1 MSAHVPRLKARVL
14 TVFLLV
20 GLPMLAVGVGLV
32 LAIGRTQLSDRF
44 GQHLQDVAQ
53 QTAAGVDAYLSRRL
67 VDVALLGRE
76 PELRRMAQAGSS
88 VPFDRAKAAAADDA
102 WLKAVVDNPASRF
115 LADIVSHDAMA
126 GYREVV
132 LTDRFGRVVAA
143 SSPPSSSFYGDADWW
158 KAVTAEGGRAR
169 VTMTDVRWDERARTH
184 AIAFSVPVPATD
196 SEALA
201 GVLTV
206 VADSRELLAM
216 VGSVQLGATGEAVLL
231 RDNGSIVYSRRAADP
246 NARFFAL
253 ETFKQQAERLRL
265 GGPDALAHYR
275 APAPPDDSPWL
286 VGLAASQLGR
296 TYPNASWIVAVSQS
310 EAEVLA
316 PVDKL
321 GWYLVGVFALVAF
334 VILAAALYIS
344 MKQAA
349 PAVDVDMH
357 LVRHPGVAHVGEVEP
372 EEEVEAEPAPVRR

>member
-32 LAIGRTQLSDRF
+32 LAIGRAQLSDRF

-67 VDVALLGRE
+67 VDVALLGRA
-76 PELRRMAQAGSS
+76 PDARRLAQAASS
-88 VPFDRAKAAAADDA
+88 VPFDRTKIPTADEA
-102 WLKAVVDNPASRF
+102 WQKAVVDNAASRY

-126 GYREVV
+126 GYREIV

-143 SSPPSSSFYGDADWW
+143 SSPPTSAFYGDADWW
-158 KAVTAEGGRAR
+158 KAVTEDNGRAR
-169 VTMTDVRWDERARTH
+169 VTMTDVRWDERARMH
-184 AIAFSVPVPATD
+184 AIALSVPVPALD

-216 VGSVQLGATGEAVLL
+216 IGGVQLGATGEAVLL
-231 RDNGSIVYSRRAADP
+231 RDNGSIVYSRRASDP

-253 ETFKQQAERLRL
+253 EAFKQQAERLRM
-265 GGPDALAHYR
+265 GGPDTVAHYR
-275 APAPPDDSPWL
+275 ASAPPDDSPWL

-310 EAEVLA
+310 QAEVLA
-316 PVDKL
+316 PVDRL

-349 PAVDVDMH
+349 PTVDVDMH
-357 LVRHPGVAHVGEVEP
+357 LVRHPTVAHVGDVES
-372 EEEVEAEPAPVRR
+372 EEDAEAEPVPARR